1 MGEGHAPRRQR
12 LGSQLAA
19 AVVVP
24 RRQSGA
30 WATARAGLLYAA
42 LTVLLTYPLA
52 FRLRLMDAGDSA
64 FFAWAIGWE
73 RHALLTDPAR
83 LPHGNMFHPLR
94 DTLGM
99 DEPVLGTT
107 VLVLPLAPFT
117 DDAVLL
123 YNVARLLTFAL
134 SALTAYLLA
143 RELGAGEGPALLAGA
158 AFAFSPVRVDQIAH
172 LSTLGTQW
180 LPLVM
185 LFAFRFFRSGRARD
199 ALAAGA
205 LFALEAYACGYH
217 GVIGLLVLPLA
228 FLPLL
233 WGRWQRLPLAVAGT
247 AVAAAALLPLYLLH
261 RAALAPLGYARGQSE
276 TVAFSAAVES
286 FLATSSWNHVWG
298 EVTAPFRVTYSN
310 NLFPGL
316 VLPVLAAAGGVAT
329 WRAGRR
335 PSREALALVVMALA
349 GVAVALG
356 PEVRFLGR
364 DLFPGPFALARGL
377 PLFRMIR
384 VPSRAGVFL
393 VLPLA
398 MLAAK
403 ALTSWPPRR
412 SMMALVAALAI
423 AETLIVPIPMPAWAQ
438 VVDTRNPPP
447 EVYRWLAAQPGRP
460 VVAELPMLDI
470 NGIFAHPAYHES
482 IYLVQSTRGHWK
494 PLANGYAGIEP
505 TPYVALRNAVRRF
518 PSAEGLAALR
528 EHEVRLVIVHRGGY
542 GPNKWARMER
552 DLPGFAS
559 ELHEVARFGGDVV
572 YALEPAPAPAP

>member
-1 MGEGHAPRRQR
+1 MRA
-12 LGSQLAA
+12 GSLRAA
-19 AVVVP
+19 A
-24 RRQSGA
+24 
-30 WATARAGLLYAA
+30 LYAG

-52 FRLRLMDAGDSA
+52 FRLHLMDAGDSA

-73 RHALLTDPAR
+73 RHALFHAPSL
-83 LPHGNMFHPLR
+83 LPHGNMFFPLR
-94 DTLGM
+94 YTLGM

-107 VLVLPLAPFT
+107 LLVLPLALFT
-117 DDAVLL
+117 DDAVVLH
-123 YNVARLLTFAL
+123 NVARLLTFAL

-143 RELGAGEGPALLAGA
+143 RHLGASEGPSLLAGA

-180 LPLVM
+180 LPLVV
-185 LFAFRFFRSGRARD
+185 LFAFRFFREGRARD

-217 GVIGLLVLPLA
+217 GVIGLLVLPLG

-233 WGRWQRLPLAVAGT
+233 WGRWSRLPLAVAGT

-261 RAALAPLGYARGQSE
+261 RAALAPLGYVRGTEE
-276 TVAFSAAVES
+276 TAVFSAALES

-298 EVTAPFRVTYSN
+298 EVTAPFRTTYSN

-316 VLPVLAAAGGVAT
+316 ALPLLALAGGIAL
-329 WRAGRR
+329 WRTGRR
-335 PSREALALVVMALA
+335 PSREAWALVAMALA
-349 GVAVALG
+349 TVAVALG

-364 DLFPGPFALARGL
+364 DLFPGPFALAREL

-384 VPSRAGVFL
+384 VPSRAGIFL

-403 ALTSWPPRR
+403 ALTAWRPRPVILG
-412 SMMALVAALAI
+412 AVAALAI
-423 AETLIVPIPMPAWAQ
+423 LETVIAPIPMPGWAQ
-438 VVDTRNPPP
+438 VVDTRRPPP
-447 EVYRWLAAQPGRP
+447 PVYDWLAAQPEA

-470 NGIFAHPAYHES
+470 RGIFEHPAYHES

-494 PLANGYAGIEP
+494 TLANGYAGIEP
-505 TPYVALRNAVRRF
+505 TPYVVLRNAVRSF
-518 PSAEGLAALR
+518 PSAIALDTLR
-528 EHEVRLVIVHRGGY
+528 GHGVRYVILHRGGY
-542 GPNKWARMER
+542 GPNKWARIER
-552 DLPGFAS
+552 DLPAFAGD
-559 ELHEVARFGGDVV
+559 LREVARFDDGADRVF
-572 YALEPAPAPAP
+572 ALEPPPVARDP

>member
-1 MGEGHAPRRQR
+1 MRA
-12 LGSQLAA
+12 GSLRAA
-19 AVVVP
+19 A
-24 RRQSGA
+24 
-30 WATARAGLLYAA
+30 LYAG

-52 FRLRLMDAGDSA
+52 FRLHLMDAGDSA

-73 RHALLTDPAR
+73 RHALFHAPSL
-83 LPHGNMFHPLR
+83 LPHGNMFFPLR
-94 DTLGM
+94 YTLGM

-107 VLVLPLAPFT
+107 LLVLPLALFT
-117 DDAVLL
+117 DDAVVLH
-123 YNVARLLTFAL
+123 NVARLLTFAL

-143 RELGAGEGPALLAGA
+143 RHLGASEGPSLLAGA

-180 LPLVM
+180 LPLVV
-185 LFAFRFFRSGRARD
+185 LFAFRFFREGRARD

-217 GVIGLLVLPLA
+217 GVIGLLVLPLG

-233 WGRWQRLPLAVAGT
+233 WGRWSRLPLAVAGT

-261 RAALAPLGYARGQSE
+261 RAALEPLGYVRGTEE
-276 TVAFSAAVES
+276 TAVFSAALES

-298 EVTAPFRVTYSN
+298 EVTAPFRTTYSN

-316 VLPVLAAAGGVAT
+316 ALPLLALAGGIAL
-329 WRAGRR
+329 WRTGRR
-335 PSREALALVVMALA
+335 PSREAWALVAMALA
-349 GVAVALG
+349 TVAVALG

-364 DLFPGPFALARGL
+364 DLFPGPFALAREL

-384 VPSRAGVFL
+384 VPSRAGIFL

-403 ALTSWPPRR
+403 ALTAWRPRPVILG
-412 SMMALVAALAI
+412 AVAALAI
-423 AETLIVPIPMPAWAQ
+423 LETVIAPIPMPGWAQ
-438 VVDTRNPPP
+438 VVDTRRPPP
-447 EVYRWLAAQPGRP
+447 PVYDWLAAQPEA

-470 NGIFAHPAYHES
+470 RGIFEHPAYHES

-494 PLANGYAGIEP
+494 TLANGYAGIEP
-505 TPYVALRNAVRRF
+505 TPYVVLRNAVRTF
-518 PSAEGLAALR
+518 PSAIALDALR
-528 EHEVRLVIVHRGGY
+528 GHDVRYVILHRGGY
-542 GPNKWARMER
+542 GPNKWARIER
-552 DLPGFAS
+552 DLPAFAG
-559 ELHEVARFGGDVV
+559 ELREVARFDDGADRVF
-572 YALEPAPAPAP
+572 ALEPPPVARDP

>member
-1 MGEGHAPRRQR
+1 MRA
-12 LGSQLAA
+12 GSLRAA
-19 AVVVP
+19 A
-24 RRQSGA
+24 
-30 WATARAGLLYAA
+30 LYAG

-52 FRLRLMDAGDSA
+52 FRLHLMDAGDSA

-73 RHALLTDPAR
+73 RHALFHAPSL
-83 LPHGNMFHPLR
+83 LPHGNMFFPLR
-94 DTLGM
+94 YTLGM

-107 VLVLPLAPFT
+107 LLVLPLALFT
-117 DDAVLL
+117 DDAVVLH
-123 YNVARLLTFAL
+123 NVARLLTFAL

-143 RELGAGEGPALLAGA
+143 RHLGASEGPSLLAGA

-180 LPLVM
+180 LPLVV
-185 LFAFRFFRSGRARD
+185 LFAFRFFREGRARD

-217 GVIGLLVLPLA
+217 GVIGLLVLPLG

-233 WGRWQRLPLAVAGT
+233 WGRWSRLPLAVAGT

-261 RAALAPLGYARGQSE
+261 RAALAPLGYVRGTEE
-276 TVAFSAAVES
+276 TAVFSAALES

-298 EVTAPFRVTYSN
+298 EVTAPFRTTYSN

-316 VLPVLAAAGGVAT
+316 ALPLLALAGGIAL
-329 WRAGRR
+329 WRTGRR
-335 PSREALALVVMALA
+335 PSREAWALVAMALA
-349 GVAVALG
+349 TVAVALG

-364 DLFPGPFALARGL
+364 DLFPGPFALAREL

-384 VPSRAGVFL
+384 VPSRAGIFL

-403 ALTSWPPRR
+403 ALTAWRPRPVVLG
-412 SMMALVAALAI
+412 AVAALAI
-423 AETLIVPIPMPAWAQ
+423 LETVIAPIPMPGWAQ
-438 VVDTRNPPP
+438 VVDTRRPPP
-447 EVYRWLAAQPGRP
+447 PVYDWLAAQPEA

-470 NGIFAHPAYHES
+470 RGIFEHPAYHES

-494 PLANGYAGIEP
+494 TLANGYAGIEP
-505 TPYVALRNAVRRF
+505 TPYVVLRNAVRTF
-518 PSAEGLAALR
+518 PSAIALDTLR
-528 EHEVRLVIVHRGGY
+528 GHGVRYVILHRGGY
-542 GPNKWARMER
+542 GPNKWARIER
-552 DLPGFAS
+552 DLPAFAG
-559 ELHEVARFGGDVV
+559 ELREVARFDDGADRVF
-572 YALEPAPAPAP
+572 ALEPPPVARDP

>member
-1 MGEGHAPRRQR
+1 MRA
-12 LGSQLAA
+12 GSLRAA
-19 AVVVP
+19 A
-24 RRQSGA
+24 
-30 WATARAGLLYAA
+30 LYAG

-52 FRLRLMDAGDSA
+52 FRLHLMDAGDSA

-73 RHALLTDPAR
+73 RHALFHAPSL
-83 LPHGNMFHPLR
+83 LPHGNMFFPLR
-94 DTLGM
+94 YTLGM

-107 VLVLPLAPFT
+107 LLVLPLALFT

-123 YNVARLLTFAL
+123 HNVARLLTFAL

-143 RELGAGEGPALLAGA
+143 RHLGASEGPSLLAGA

-180 LPLVM
+180 LPLVV
-185 LFAFRFFRSGRARD
+185 LFAFRFFREGRARD

-233 WGRWQRLPLAVAGT
+233 WGRWSRLPLAVAGT

-261 RAALAPLGYARGQSE
+261 RAALEPLGYVRGTEE
-276 TVAFSAAVES
+276 TAVFSAALES

-298 EVTAPFRVTYSN
+298 EVTAPFRTTYSN

-316 VLPVLAAAGGVAT
+316 ALPLLALAGVVAL
-329 WRAGRR
+329 WRTGRR
-335 PSREALALVVMALA
+335 PSREAWALVAMALA
-349 GVAVALG
+349 TVAVALG

-364 DLFPGPFALARGL
+364 DLFPGPFALAREL
-377 PLFRMIR
+377 PLFRTIR
-384 VPSRAGVFL
+384 VPSRAGIFL

-403 ALTSWPPRR
+403 ALTAWRPRPVILG
-412 SMMALVAALAI
+412 AVAALAI
-423 AETLIVPIPMPAWAQ
+423 LETVIAPIPMPGWAQ
-438 VVDTRNPPP
+438 VVDTRRPPP
-447 EVYRWLAAQPGRP
+447 PVYDWLAAQPEA

-470 NGIFAHPAYHES
+470 RGIFEHPAYHES

-494 PLANGYAGIEP
+494 TLANGYAGIEP
-505 TPYVALRNAVRRF
+505 TPYVVLRNAVRTF
-518 PSAEGLAALR
+518 PSAIALDALR
-528 EHEVRLVIVHRGGY
+528 GHDVRYVILHRGGY
-542 GPNKWARMER
+542 GPNKWARIER
-552 DLPGFAS
+552 DLPAFAG
-559 ELHEVARFGGDVV
+559 ELREVARFDDGADRVF
-572 YALEPAPAPAP
+572 ALEPPPVARDP

>member
-1 MGEGHAPRRQR
+1 MRA
-12 LGSQLAA
+12 GSLRAA
-19 AVVVP
+19 A
-24 RRQSGA
+24 
-30 WATARAGLLYAA
+30 LYAG

-52 FRLRLMDAGDSA
+52 FRLHLMDAGDSA

-73 RHALLTDPAR
+73 RHALFHAPSL
-83 LPHGNMFHPLR
+83 LPHGNMFFPLR
-94 DTLGM
+94 YTLGM

-107 VLVLPLAPFT
+107 LLVLPLALFT
-117 DDAVLL
+117 DDAVVLH
-123 YNVARLLTFAL
+123 NVARLLTFAL

-143 RELGAGEGPALLAGA
+143 RHLGASEGPSLLAGA

-180 LPLVM
+180 LPLVV
-185 LFAFRFFRSGRARD
+185 LFAFRFFREGRARD

-233 WGRWQRLPLAVAGT
+233 WGRWSRLPLAVAGT

-261 RAALAPLGYARGQSE
+261 RAALAPLGYVRGTEE
-276 TVAFSAAVES
+276 TAVFSAALES

-298 EVTAPFRVTYSN
+298 EVTAPFRTTYSN

-316 VLPVLAAAGGVAT
+316 ALPLLALAGGIAL
-329 WRAGRR
+329 WRTGRR
-335 PSREALALVVMALA
+335 PSREAWALVAMALA
-349 GVAVALG
+349 TVAVALG

-364 DLFPGPFALARGL
+364 DLFPGPFALAREL

-384 VPSRAGVFL
+384 VPSRAGIFL

-403 ALTSWPPRR
+403 ALTAWRPRPVVLG
-412 SMMALVAALAI
+412 AVAALAI
-423 AETLIVPIPMPAWAQ
+423 LETVIAPIPMPGWAQ
-438 VVDTRNPPP
+438 VVDTRRPPP
-447 EVYRWLAAQPGRP
+447 PVYDWLAAQPEA

-470 NGIFAHPAYHES
+470 RGIFEHPAYHES

-494 PLANGYAGIEP
+494 TLANGYAGIEP
-505 TPYVALRNAVRRF
+505 TPYVVLRNAVRTF
-518 PSAEGLAALR
+518 PSAIALDTLR
-528 EHEVRLVIVHRGGY
+528 GHGVRYVILHRGGY
-542 GPNKWARMER
+542 GPNKWARIER
-552 DLPGFAS
+552 DLPAFAG
-559 ELHEVARFGGDVV
+559 ELREVARFDDGADRVF
-572 YALEPAPAPAP
+572 ALEPPPVARDP

>member
-1 MGEGHAPRRQR
+1 MRA
-12 LGSQLAA
+12 GSLRAA
-19 AVVVP
+19 A
-24 RRQSGA
+24 
-30 WATARAGLLYAA
+30 LYTG

-52 FRLRLMDAGDSA
+52 FRLHLMDAGDSA

-73 RHALLTDPAR
+73 RHALFHAPSL
-83 LPHGNMFHPLR
+83 LPHGNMFFPLR
-94 DTLGM
+94 YTLGM

-107 VLVLPLAPFT
+107 LLVLPLALFT

-123 YNVARLLTFAL
+123 HNVARLLTFAL

-143 RELGAGEGPALLAGA
+143 RHLGASEGPSLLAGA

-180 LPLVM
+180 LPLVV
-185 LFAFRFFRSGRARD
+185 LFAFRFFREGRARD

-217 GVIGLLVLPLA
+217 GVIGLLVLPLG

-233 WGRWQRLPLAVAGT
+233 WGRWSRLPLAVAGT

-261 RAALAPLGYARGQSE
+261 RAALEPLGYVRGTEE
-276 TVAFSAAVES
+276 TAVFSAALES

-298 EVTAPFRVTYSN
+298 EVTAPFRTTYSN

-316 VLPVLAAAGGVAT
+316 ALPLLALAGGIAL
-329 WRAGRR
+329 WRTGRR
-335 PSREALALVVMALA
+335 PSREAWALVAMALA
-349 GVAVALG
+349 TVAVALG

-364 DLFPGPFALARGL
+364 DLFPGPFALAREL

-384 VPSRAGVFL
+384 VPSRAGIFL

-403 ALTSWPPRR
+403 ALTAWRPRPVILG
-412 SMMALVAALAI
+412 AVAALAI
-423 AETLIVPIPMPAWAQ
+423 LETAIAPIPMPGWAQ
-438 VVDTRNPPP
+438 VVDTRRPPP
-447 EVYRWLAAQPGRP
+447 PVYDWLAAQPEA
-460 VVAELPMLDI
+460 VIAELPMLDI
-470 NGIFAHPAYHES
+470 RGIFEHPAYHES

-494 PLANGYAGIEP
+494 TLANGYAGIEP
-505 TPYVALRNAVRRF
+505 TPYVVLRNAVRSF
-518 PSAEGLAALR
+518 PSAIALDTLR
-528 EHEVRLVIVHRGGY
+528 GHGVRYVILHRGGY
-542 GPNKWARMER
+542 GPNKWARIER
-552 DLPGFAS
+552 DLPAFAG
-559 ELHEVARFGGDVV
+559 ELREVARFDDGADRVF
-572 YALEPAPAPAP
+572 ALEPPPVARDP